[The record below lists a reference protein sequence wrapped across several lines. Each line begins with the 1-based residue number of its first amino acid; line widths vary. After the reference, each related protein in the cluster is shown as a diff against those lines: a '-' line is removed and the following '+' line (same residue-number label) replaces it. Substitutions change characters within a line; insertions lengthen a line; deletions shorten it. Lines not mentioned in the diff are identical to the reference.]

1 MPELAPS
8 VFPVWRIAVTA
19 GLGTVLSFLVL
30 LATARWTRVTH
41 GWTEAVILS
50 MVVGLS
56 ILAERLSGNTPAL
69 NDDPFG
75 AFSPNDWLCPVL
87 TYVFLGLYAAIRP
100 PADSVGWARSRVLL
114 TVVSFVVNVATI

>member
-19 GLGTVLSFLVL
+19 GLGTVLSFVALRGTTRWLRGPVWVEAAVL
-30 LATARWTRVTH
+30 SL
-41 GWTEAVILS
+41 
-50 MVVGLS
+50 VVGLS

-87 TYVFLGLYAAIRP
+87 TYVFLGLYAPIRP